1 MLTYASNEGKSS
13 PVGFEALSGRIG
25 QEVRINGMVYK
36 IREMSDFAF
45 VILRGPRS
53 LLQCIYT
60 SESARFPL
68 AQLREGMAVRV
79 MGEVV
84 AEPRSKTGF
93 EVRLKEAEVLSAPSF
108 EPPVVINGKEVT
120 ASLETLLDYRPLS
133 LRNEKERAIFKVQEG
148 ICAGFRSFFFE
159 NGFTEIHSPK
169 IVHSG
174 AEGGANI
181 FSLDYF
187 GTPAYLAQSPQF
199 YKQMMVGVFERVYEI
214 APVFRAEKHDT
225 SRHINEYTSVDFEMG
240 FLESFEELMETETR
254 LLSHTLAFL
263 SEHYAGELSLLKAK
277 LPKCERIPRIR
288 FLAAKELLQKTY
300 GLQIEDFEDFSP
312 EEERLL
318 CEEIERQTGS
328 EFVFV
333 THYKSSKRPF
343 YAMDSK
349 EDPSV
354 TESFDLLFR
363 GMEITTGGQ
372 RIHNY
377 EQQVQKMLARGMN
390 PEHFESYL
398 MAHKYGL
405 PPHGGLGLGLE
416 RFTAKLLGFQ
426 NVRRATLFPRDI
438 NRLEP

>member
-1 MLTYASNEGKSS
+1 MLSYINNEIPSTHME
-13 PVGFEALSGRIG
+13 FEALSGLIG
-25 QEVRINGMVYK
+25 QTVRLRGMIYK

-45 VILRGPRS
+45 VILSGPRR
-53 LLQCIYT
+53 LLQCVYA
-60 SESARFPL
+60 SEFARFPL
-68 AQLREGMAVRV
+68 GTLKEGMWIYAT
-79 MGEVV
+79 GEVV

-93 EVRLKEAEVLSAPSF
+93 EVRLTEAEVLSAPAA
-108 EPPVVINGKEVT
+108 EPPVVINGKEVA
-120 ASLETLLDYRPLS
+120 ASIETLLDYRALT
-133 LRNEKERAIFKVQEG
+133 LRNDKERAIFKVQEG
-148 ICAGFRSFFFE
+148 ICAGLRKFFLE

-169 IVHSG
+169 IVQSG

-181 FSLDYF
+181 FALDYF
-187 GTPAYLAQSPQF
+187 GSPAYLAQSPQF
-199 YKQMMVGVFERVYEI
+199 YKQTMVGVYERVYEI

-240 FLESFEELMETETR
+240 FIKSFEELMRTEIR
-254 LLSHTLAFL
+254 MLQAALAFL
-263 SEHYAGELSLLKAK
+263 EANYAPELKLLNTK
-277 LPKCERIPRIR
+277 LPALSSVPTIR
-288 FLAAKELLQKTY
+288 FMEAKELLQKKCGMT
-300 GLQIEDFEDFSP
+300 IEDYEDFSP
-312 EEERLL
+312 EEEKRL

-328 EFVFV
+328 ESVFV

-343 YAMDSK
+343 YAMDSAD
-349 EDPSV
+349 DPSL

-372 RIHNY
+372 RIHSY
-377 EQQVQKMLARGMN
+377 EAQVRKMIARKME
-390 PEHFESYL
+390 PKHFESYL